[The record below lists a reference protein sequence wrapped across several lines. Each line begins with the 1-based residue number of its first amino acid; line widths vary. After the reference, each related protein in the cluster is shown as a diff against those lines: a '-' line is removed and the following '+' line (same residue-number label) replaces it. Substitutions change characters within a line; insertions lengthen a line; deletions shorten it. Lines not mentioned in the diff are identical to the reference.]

1 MAAVQPSPTTHAW
14 LEMAMMYAGEPWY
27 VAWSTRRGAWPPV
40 RWETQPSSAALGL
53 APDRWGAYSLACTC
67 GARVAAWYLVPLAV
81 TTKETDAVGAAVG
94 TAVGV
99 VGAVAD
105 AVGANEADA
114 DDADAD
120 ADDADADA
128 DGADAD
134 ADFLGTAVVALG
146 PFGDVDDADAKNG
159 EGVGA
164 TRPAE
169 LRADEPGSSA
179 LETPELDA
187 APWFAPAAGPPAKL
201 E

>member
-1 MAAVQPSPTTHAW
+1 
-14 LEMAMMYAGEPWY
+14 MAMMYAGEPWY

-53 APDRWGAYSLACTC
+53 APDRCGAYSLACTC

-114 DDADAD
+114 DEA
-120 ADDADADA
+120 
-128 DGADAD
+128 
-134 ADFLGTAVVALG
+134 FLGTAVVALG
-146 PFGDVDDADAKNG
+146 PFGDVDDADA
-159 EGVGA
+159 
-164 TRPAE
+164 
-169 LRADEPGSSA
+169 
-179 LETPELDA
+179 
-187 APWFAPAAGPPAKL
+187 
-201 E
+201 